1 MIGKSVTEKT
11 RNPNLR
17 MRGQGV
23 RVFFLLLM
31 FAHAQTAKKQ
41 GKKSS
46 ARSKAQPKLPPPSA
60 PSISAYRPA
69 VSAEEEEA
77 LMASILGG
85 MDSMP
90 VDPLPKKPSR
100 KRKPSPSYES
110 SRDPSPI
117 WGEHRKPRTDDLSSD
132 GPLED
137 YNGPSSDDNTT
148 PYKRPRVDDTAIPA
162 LGRLASIGVD
172 SDFDHSFDDI
182 NMDDFMDVDDLDL
195 DVKPPV
201 KKEPDEI
208 VIPPGK
214 NTLATDP
221 SSNEDSKPT
230 WLSLYDSLAVEAEE
244 SLGPLSGNSNAAKS
258 SSASILESDG
268 SLRFF
273 WLDYLELEGKLY
285 FIGKVKDKSTGAW
298 ISCCVT
304 VENIERNLFVLPRE
318 KRMDLQDDIL
328 VETDIIPSDGDIHED
343 FDEIRKTIGIKSWR
357 GKFVKRNYVF
367 GEQDIPRGESRWMK
381 VVYGFTGMCM
391 QKILDLIHDGFVMS
405 EKVIPITACSQ
416 NIARIMGT
424 NTSAFEL
431 LVLKRKIMGPCW
443 IQIKK
448 PEVDNKGVRA
458 VVFLYRGNKLIVLL
472 DFLV

>member
-1 MIGKSVTEKT
+1 M
-11 RNPNLR
+11 
-17 MRGQGV
+17 
-23 RVFFLLLM
+23 
-31 FAHAQTAKKQ
+31 
-41 GKKSS
+41 
-46 ARSKAQPKLPPPSA
+46 
-60 PSISAYRPA
+60 
-69 VSAEEEEA
+69 SAEEEEA

-90 VDPLPKKPSR
+90 VDPLPKRPSR

-110 SRDPSPI
+110 SRDPSPV
-117 WGEHRKPRTDDLSSD
+117 WGEHRKPRIDDFSSD

-137 YNGPSSDDNTT
+137 YHGPSSDDNTT

-162 LGRLASIGVD
+162 LGRLGVD
-172 SDFDHSFDDI
+172 SDFDDI

-195 DVKPPV
+195 DVKPAV

-208 VIPPGK
+208 ILPPGK
-214 NTLATDP
+214 TSLATNP
-221 SSNEDSKPT
+221 PSNEDSKPT
-230 WLSLYDSLAVEAEE
+230 WLSLYDSLAVEADD

-258 SSASILESDG
+258 SGASILEPDG

-285 FIGKVKDKSTGAW
+285 FTGKVKDKSTGAW
-298 ISCCVT
+298 VSCCVT

-318 KRMDLQDDIL
+318 KRMDLLDDIL
-328 VETDIIPSDGDIHED
+328 VETDVIPSDEDIHED
-343 FDEIRKTIGIKSWR
+343 FDAIRKQIGIKSWR

-381 VVYGFTGMCM
+381 VVYSFSGKCPFEYAEH
-391 QKILDLIHDGFVMS
+391 LDLIHGGFVMS
-405 EKVIPITACSQ
+405 EKTLPITACSQ

-448 PEVDNKGVRA
+448 PEVENKGVGA
-458 VVFLYRGNKLIVLL
+458 LVFLYRVNKLIVLL